1 MTRKAPTVCR
11 AATIDADNNVKNK
24 AFINLGFI
32 PIVLEWFSS
41 KNETIRSFHL
51 MHNIKREQ
59 KPIIPTWIISSKEI
73 ARILGQNFAN
83 DDLINE
89 FVSFCASQNSYFQ
102 KQTFLNAIEDNK
114 KIVEEAEAKWNISN
128 RVKNLDFLNN

>member
-1 MTRKAPTVCR
+1 MSLSRKHFR
-11 AATIDADNNVKNK
+11 K
-24 AFINLGFI
+24 
-32 PIVLEWFSS
+32 
-41 KNETIRSFHL
+41 
-51 MHNIKREQ
+51 
-59 KPIIPTWIISSKEI
+59 I
-73 ARILGQNFAN
+73 AKILGEHYAS
-83 DDLINE
+83 DELVNE